1 MESNDIKVVN
11 RSSQQESET
20 RRAFLDLFLKC
31 PIPQQE
37 LLANLGLFLNRQ
49 TLARILFMH
58 ELYQKIISVHG
69 IVIEFGVRWGQ
80 NLALF
85 ESFRGIYEPYNY
97 NRKIVGFDTFEGF
110 ADVSQE
116 DGTHEIITQHAYS
129 VTSGYEQYLKE
140 VLEYHEQESPIAHI
154 RKFQLVKGDAGVTIR
169 QYLKDNPETI
179 IALAYF
185 DFDIFEPTA
194 KCLEAIKDH
203 LTKGSIIGFDEL
215 NCHHFPGET
224 LALKKTL
231 GLDRYRIASSPL
243 NPLPSYIVV
252 E

>member
-85 ESFRGIYEPYNY
+85 E
-97 NRKIVGFDTFEGF
+97 
-110 ADVSQE
+110 
-116 DGTHEIITQHAYS
+116 
-129 VTSGYEQYLKE
+129 
-140 VLEYHEQESPIAHI
+140 
-154 RKFQLVKGDAGVTIR
+154 
-169 QYLKDNPETI
+169 
-179 IALAYF
+179 
-185 DFDIFEPTA
+185 
-194 KCLEAIKDH
+194 
-203 LTKGSIIGFDEL
+203 
-215 NCHHFPGET
+215 
-224 LALKKTL
+224 
-231 GLDRYRIASSPL
+231 
-243 NPLPSYIVV
+243 
-252 E
+252 